1 MTGAGPTF
9 ERVER
14 AQGTPRERGQAS
26 VETVVLLPVLVA
38 LTFAMWQAALAGWTL
53 VSAESAARAAARAAL
68 AGSPPRPAALAALP
82 GSMSR
87 GARVEESGGRV
98 TVRIHVP
105 AVLPGFDADL
115 TASAAEVRS

>member
-1 MTGAGPTF
+1 VTAAGPTL

-14 AQGTPRERGQAS
+14 PTHRERGQAS
-26 VETVVLLPVLVA
+26 IETVALLPALVA
-38 LTFAMWQAALAGWTL
+38 VTFAVWQAALAGWTL

-82 GSMSR
+82 ESMR
-87 GARVEESGGRV
+87 AGARIEEAGGTV
-98 TVRIHVP
+98 TVRVHIP

-115 TASAAEVRS
+115 SSSAAEVRA